1 MNINGMETKV
11 DVIQSV
17 IDNIDNNDL
26 ATAKDSLEL
35 LKEVEEGFVADA
47 STNVGD
53 TVDDVNNPDF
63 EHYAGRYGKSVKEW
77 KEEALNPNGKYVLVE
92 NSKEPE
98 DSKVDTMIQL
108 ENEAK
113 QGK

>member
-17 IDNIDNNDL
+17 IDNIDNNEL

-77 KEEALNPNGKYVLVE
+77 KEEALNPLGKYKLVE
-92 NSKEPE
+92 EPE
-98 DSKVDTMIQL
+98 DSKIDTMIQL

>member
-35 LKEVEEGFVADA
+35 LKEVEEGYDGR
-47 STNVGD
+47 TN
-53 TVDDVNNPDF
+53 NN
-63 EHYAGRYGKSVKEW
+63 G
-77 KEEALNPNGKYVLVE
+77 EEALNPNGKYVLVE
-92 NSKEPE
+92 NSEEPE

>member
-35 LKEVEEGFVADA
+35 LKEVEEGYDGR
-47 STNVGD
+47 TNNDG
-53 TVDDVNNPDF
+53 
-63 EHYAGRYGKSVKEW
+63 
-77 KEEALNPNGKYVLVE
+77 EEALNPNGKYVLVE
-92 NSKEPE
+92 NSEEPE

>member
-1 MNINGMETKV
+1 MNINGLETKV
-11 DVIQSV
+11 DVILSV
-17 IDNIDNNDL
+17 IDNIDSNDL

-35 LKEVEEGFVADA
+35 LKEVEEGY
-47 STNVGD
+47 N
-53 TVDDVNNPDF
+53 
-63 EHYAGRYGKSVKEW
+63 
-77 KEEALNPNGKYVLVE
+77 EALDPNGKYVLVE
-92 NSKEPE
+92 NSEEPE

>member
-17 IDNIDNNDL
+17 IDNIDNNEL

-53 TVDDVNNPDF
+53 
-63 EHYAGRYGKSVKEW
+63 SVV
-77 KEEALNPNGKYVLVE
+77 EEALNPLGKYKLVE
-92 NSKEPE
+92 EPE
-98 DSKVDTMIQL
+98 DSKIDTMIQL

>member
-17 IDNIDNNDL
+17 IDNIDSNDL

-35 LKEVEEGFVADA
+35 LKEVEEGY
-47 STNVGD
+47 N
-53 TVDDVNNPDF
+53 
-63 EHYAGRYGKSVKEW
+63 
-77 KEEALNPNGKYVLVE
+77 EALDPKGKYVLVE
-92 NSKEPE
+92 NSEEPE

-113 QGK
+113 KGK

>member
-53 TVDDVNNPDF
+53 
-63 EHYAGRYGKSVKEW
+63 SVV
-77 KEEALNPNGKYVLVE
+77 EEALNPLGKYKLVE
-92 NSKEPE
+92 DKQLELPLEEPE
-98 DSKVDTMIQL
+98 DSKIDTMIQL

>member
-35 LKEVEEGFVADA
+35 LKEVEEAYSSFIC
-47 STNVGD
+47 
-53 TVDDVNNPDF
+53 
-63 EHYAGRYGKSVKEW
+63 
-77 KEEALNPNGKYVLVE
+77 NGL
-92 NSKEPE
+92 
-98 DSKVDTMIQL
+98 
-108 ENEAK
+108 
-113 QGK
+113 

>member
-1 MNINGMETKV
+1 MNINGLETKV
-11 DVIQSV
+11 DVILSV
-17 IDNIDNNDL
+17 IDNIDSNDL

>member
-53 TVDDVNNPDF
+53 TDDVNNPDF

>member
-35 LKEVEEGFVADA
+35 LKEVEEGY
-47 STNVGD
+47 N
-53 TVDDVNNPDF
+53 
-63 EHYAGRYGKSVKEW
+63 
-77 KEEALNPNGKYVLVE
+77 EALNPNGKYVLVE
-92 NSKEPE
+92 NSEEPE

>member
-17 IDNIDNNDL
+17 IDNIDSNDL

-92 NSKEPE
+92 NSEEPE